1 MSFSV
6 RDMLRLEVFN
16 AAKSLGNG
24 AGLDNEVKGVSIIE
38 APDILK
44 FINGGEVLLTRLYAF
59 QGYSREQFRKYLNGF
74 SEKNVSALLLKRDES
89 VENVEEKIAIIIEF
103 ANENNIPV
111 FEIPFTSSYRDI
123 MRVIMEQLFNQ
134 EVINLKYFKS
144 TYETFSSLLSSM
156 NSDVDG
162 IERILKALSKLI
174 ANPVALFNQN
184 MKCVATT
191 DSDINEL
198 IINEKTRK
206 YEPDFCTNYTFY
218 KQKTYIRNHGD
229 KVYNQYLVKMNV
241 FYNTKLYL
249 AITEVN
255 NNVSNMD
262 YIAIENG
269 VTALKQELFHQYSIA
284 ELEKKFKND
293 IWNNILNG
301 KVNTVQELRKS
312 MNLLNI
318 DIDADYRVL
327 VFCLSDD
334 KDGDTED
341 MNERM
346 KYFKLL
352 NEAILSNFPNI
363 KILNDMDKLIII
375 QQVDNKQKQDVYR
388 RELKE
393 IIVRIQKKISSK
405 NKNLKVW
412 AGVGKVVEGLIN
424 IPSSFK
430 EANDSLLFIDILG
443 ENVGE
448 EKARLMIFSDMGI
461 FKLLCQLDDP
471 KQMYEYIPESLQKLY
486 NYKKPQRDD
495 LINTLKTYLDR
506 NQNLAKTAQDLFI
519 HYKTA
524 AYRIERISDI
534 TGIDFDNPNEILAIR
549 IGLVVYNMIENRER

>member
-191 DSDINEL
+191 DSDISEL
-198 IINEKTRK
+198 VINEKTRK
-206 YEPDFCTNYTFY
+206 YEPDFCTNYTYY
-218 KQKTYIRNHGD
+218 KQKAYIRNHGD

-249 AITEVN
+249 AITEVT

-412 AGVGKVVEGLIN
+412 TGVGKVVEGLIN